1 MTIDDKI
8 MDEKL
13 QYVINREAAQI
24 SASSSGKIDKHEYL
38 PGEEILPFNQRQI
51 IEQAK
56 FVYSPLVIAFEK
68 QTEKQVNAIKS
79 LGMVVKKMN

>member
-1 MTIDDKI
+1 MTIDGKI
-8 MDEKL
+8 RDEKL

-51 IEQAK
+51 IEVCIFSFSDSFWK
-56 FVYSPLVIAFEK
+56 TNRK
-68 QTEKQVNAIKS
+68 T
-79 LGMVVKKMN
+79 G